1 MLDQDEVFRFPLDQ
15 QLALMEKAMLSTRT
29 RRSLARALPVLA
41 TIIIA
46 LGACNSVQVRTLV
59 APGAD
64 FKGRTTFKLLS
75 AKMRANAQLPPNDPM
90 LVNSITYRRMRA
102 AIRTAL
108 ENKGYKAVEDGE
120 SMDVAYY
127 ASAREKLDV
136 RSYDYGYR
144 WRRWPQERTEVYQYT
159 QGTVIVDIIDPA
171 SKELLWR
178 GQGRA
183 EVSDDPD
190 KFAEQVEETANK
202 ILEKFPAAA
211 Q

>member
-1 MLDQDEVFRFPLDQ
+1 MQ
-15 QLALMEKAMLSTRT
+15 STRSQLT
-29 RRSLARALPVLA
+29 RALAGSALA
-41 TIIIA
+41 ILMSA
-46 LGACNSVQVRTLV
+46 LGACSNVQVRTLV

-64 FKGRTTFKLLS
+64 FTGRTTFKLLTP
-75 AKMRANAQLPPNDPM
+75 KMRANENLPANDPM

-102 AIRTAL
+102 AIRSGL
-108 ENKGYKAVEDGE
+108 ENKGYRFAEEGE

-136 RSYDYGYR
+136 RSFDYGYR
-144 WRRWPQERTEVYQYT
+144 WRRWPRERTEVYQYT
-159 QGTVIVDIIDPA
+159 QGTVIVDIVDPA

-190 KFAEQVEETANK
+190 KFADQVEETASK
-202 ILEKFPAAA
+202 ILEKFPGAS

>member
-1 MLDQDEVFRFPLDQ
+1 MPSIRSQPSRRRVIPVLSFLV
-15 QLALMEKAMLSTRT
+15 LALA
-29 RRSLARALPVLA
+29 
-41 TIIIA
+41 
-46 LGACNSVQVRTLV
+46 ACNNVQVRTLV

-64 FKGRTTFKLLS
+64 FNGRTTFKLLTP
-75 AKMRANAQLPPNDPM
+75 KMRPNAHLPANDPM
-90 LVNSITYRRMRA
+90 LVNSITYRRMRE
-102 AIRTAL
+102 AIRSGL
-108 ENKGYKAVEDGE
+108 ENKGYRFAEEGE

-136 RSYDYGYR
+136 RSFDYGYR
-144 WRRWPQERTEVYQYT
+144 WRRWPRERTEVYQYT
-159 QGTVIVDIIDPA
+159 QGTVIVDIVDPA

-190 KFAEQVEETANK
+190 KFADQVEETANK
-202 ILEKFPAAA
+202 ILEKFPGAS